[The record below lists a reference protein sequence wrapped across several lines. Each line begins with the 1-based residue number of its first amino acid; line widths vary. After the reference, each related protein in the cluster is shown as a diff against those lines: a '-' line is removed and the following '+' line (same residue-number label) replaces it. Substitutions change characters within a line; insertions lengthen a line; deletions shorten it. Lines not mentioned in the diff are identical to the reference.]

1 MINSRIHAHSHL
13 VLGSQMGVEVGDVN
27 QYPKKSVNMET
38 QKRIPFAVEAI
49 LASSI
54 LLGLT
59 VAIMSPDTVLTDSP
73 ILRAFTD
80 FVASFIPGI
89 DRLAKVSQ
97 FPEVT
102 RFTSAVLW
110 ATVPL
115 QALVSAYPGIYV
127 PRFEMIRQKKILM
140 FFGWL
145 IMPLLVLMMASVSIH
160 ELSIEELARKDIYH
174 WGLRSVSESRI
185 WLGIIGGAVAC
196 SVATFIF
203 IFFTFWPRTWA
214 IYFGPKN

>member
-1 MINSRIHAHSHL
+1 MSLYS
-13 VLGSQMGVEVGDVN
+13 
-27 QYPKKSVNMET
+27 KKNMNVET

-59 VAIMSPDTVLTDSP
+59 VAVMSPNSVLTDSP
-73 ILRAFTD
+73 MLRAFTD
-80 FVASFIPGI
+80 FIASLIPGI
-89 DRLAKVSQ
+89 DRLAKVSS

-110 ATVPL
+110 ATVPV
-115 QALVSAYPGIYV
+115 QALVFAYPGVYV

-145 IMPLLVLMMASVSIH
+145 IMPLVVLMIASVSIR

-174 WGLRSVSESRI
+174 WGLRSVSESRM
-185 WLGIIGGAVAC
+185 WLGLIGGVTAC